1 MQQPIVLIRAVKT
14 GSDNHLVQQTLCYS
28 YRKQYILVLHP
39 GIYYDYLLSMFRA
52 VYNTNIVIN
61 LTKFKERQ
69 LCARC
74 PSYSSF
80 FTPPLISSG
89 RS

>member
-1 MQQPIVLIRAVKT
+1 MQQPMVLIRAVKA
-14 GSDNHLVQQTLCYS
+14 GFDNHPVQQPLSYS
-28 YRKQYILVLHP
+28 YSKQYVLVLHP
-39 GIYYDYLLSMFRA
+39 GISYDYLLSMFRA
-52 VYNTNIVIN
+52 VYNTNIVTN

-89 RS
+89 CS